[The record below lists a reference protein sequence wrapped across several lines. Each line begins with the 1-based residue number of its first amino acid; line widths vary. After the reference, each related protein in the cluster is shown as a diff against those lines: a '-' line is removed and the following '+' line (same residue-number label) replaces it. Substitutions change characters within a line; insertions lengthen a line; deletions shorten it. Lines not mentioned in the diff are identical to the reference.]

1 MEPVKAE
8 LAILLFENQSAFED
22 WLERN
27 ADLSPGVWLQLAKKG
42 SGIASLSYAEAV
54 ESALCFGWIDSQKK
68 KHDEATWIQKFSP
81 RGAKSIWSKVNKEKV
96 EALIESGRMTPSGM
110 RAIEN
115 AKQNGNWDNAYEPQ
129 SAALLPEDFSAALQA
144 STKAKTFYDT
154 LNTRNQYAILFRLQ
168 QAKKED
174 THQRRIRQFIEM
186 LEQGEKIYP

>member
-8 LAILLFENQSAFED
+8 LAILLFESQSAFED

-27 ADLSPGVWLQLAKKG
+27 AGLSPGVWLQLAKKG

-96 EALIESGRMTPSGM
+96 KALIESGRMTPSGM

-154 LNTRNQYAILFRLQ
+154 LNSRNQYAILFRLQ

-174 THQRRIRQFIEM
+174 TRQRRIRQFIEM